1 MRYLSGVKGVSNL
14 LKVKTHVST
23 YDVAQHITAALTRSA
38 EADAKKVKV
47 TANGGK
53 VTLTG
58 SVRTWP
64 ERFDAQRAAWS
75 ALGVSEVNNCLS
87 VVG

>member
-1 MRYLSGVKGVSNL
+1 M
-14 LKVKTHVST
+14 
-23 YDVAQHITAALTRSA
+23 
-38 EADAKKVKV
+38 V
-47 TANGGK
+47 TASGGK